1 MAHYVQGSS
10 PMPHR
15 ILVIDDKE
23 PISFAM
29 ADYFSA
35 RGYDVDCVGE
45 AREAERRLQQSEY
58 ALVITDLRLTGMD
71 SLEGLEIVG
80 HVQERYPA
88 TRTILLTAYGNPEIE
103 NEARRRGASLVLP
116 KPQPLSDLT
125 DKVAGLIENSMS
137 GRVLVVD
144 DQTANRE
151 LLRELLAPKGL
162 QVQTAADGAEA
173 LAMFFEHPPDL
184 VLLDVQMPRLDGF
197 EVCRRIKADPHTR
210 LIPVVIMTG
219 LSATQ
224 DRIRGIAAG
233 ADDFLVKPLERT
245 ELLARV
251 RSLLNLKAFTDE
263 LDRSESVLMTL
274 GASIEG
280 KDPYT
285 KGHCER
291 LADLSAQLG
300 QSMGLGGDQITAL
313 RRAGSLHDIG
323 KIAVPDAILL
333 KPGPLTP
340 AEADVMKTHPEVGE
354 KICAPLRSLR
364 LVLPIIRHHHEK
376 LDGTGY
382 PDGLK
387 GEAIPLSARILQ
399 IVDVYDALTTE
410 RPYRRALS
418 RDEALRTM
426 HTEADRGWWDRGVLK
441 KFERLPLVN

>member
-1 MAHYVQGSS
+1 
-10 PMPHR
+10 MPHR
-15 ILVIDDKE
+15 ILVVDDKE

-29 ADYFSA
+29 ADYFSS
-35 RGYDVDCVGE
+35 RGYEVDC
-45 AREAERRLQQSEY
+45 ASAAQEAERRLRQSDY
-58 ALVITDLRLTGMD
+58 SLVITDLRLTGMD
-71 SLEGLEIVG
+71 SMEGLEIVG
-80 HVQERYPA
+80 HVQERYPE
-88 TRTILLTAYGNPEIE
+88 TRTILLTAYGTPEIE
-103 NEARRRGASLVLP
+103 SEARRRGASLVLP
-116 KPQPLSDLT
+116 KPQPLSSLSE
-125 DKVAGLIENSMS
+125 KVAGLLDQSLS
-137 GRVLVVD
+137 GTVLVVD
-144 DQTANRE
+144 DQAANRE

-173 LAMFFEHPPDL
+173 LARFFEHPPDL
-184 VLLDVQMPRLDGF
+184 VLLDIQMPRLDGF
-197 EVCRRIKADPHTR
+197 EVCRRMKADPQTR

-219 LSATQ
+219 LSAVQ
-224 DRIRGIAAG
+224 DRVRGIAAG

-251 RSLLNLKAFTDE
+251 RSLLHLKSFTDE
-263 LDRSESVLMTL
+263 LDRSESVLMSL

-291 LADLSAQLG
+291 LADLGARLAKN
-300 QSMGLGGDQITAL
+300 MGLGPDQVTAL

-340 AEADVMKTHPEVGE
+340 EEAAVMKTHPEVGE
-354 KICAPLRSLR
+354 RICAPLRTLR

-376 LDGTGY
+376 MDGTGY
-382 PDGLK
+382 PDGLR
-387 GEAIPLSARILQ
+387 GDEIPRSARILQ

-418 RDEALRTM
+418 REEALRTM
-426 HTEADRGWWDRGVLK
+426 HVEADRGWWDRGVLT
-441 KFERLPLVN
+441 KFEKLPLVN